1 MCRWTIR
8 LTTILSISAFT
19 VVCTR
24 FLLIIHKDSEKIYL
38 CIMTKKKPTYEEL
51 AEKVRLLEE
60 EIKKSRK
67 VQDAL
72 KESEDKF
79 RTLTDST
86 PVAVFLYQNDRWIF
100 VNRAAQEMTGYSEGE
115 LIAKQF
121 WEVVHP
127 DFVELVRDRG
137 EKRQRGDT
145 DIGRY
150 EIKIIRKDGSEKW
163 VNVTGAS
170 TTIGKKIA
178 GVVSLIDIDYYK
190 HAEAALKASEDKF
203 RSLFDNAVEG
213 VFQTT
218 LKGRLLEANKAW
230 ARMFRYP
237 SVEDALKEITDI
249 THQLYVDP
257 ADRTK
262 ALYLLK
268 KKGYINNYEC
278 RMYRKDKTIF
288 WAIVNARMAAL
299 PDGAP
304 CIQGFIANINKR
316 KLAEEVLRESEE
328 RFRLLVENAP
338 DGIFVQTN
346 GQFAYVNNAAV
357 RMFGTQ
363 TSAAMIGQPVL
374 DRMHP
379 DYLDI
384 VRERIRCLN
393 VDRKAVPVVEQ
404 KYLTLDG
411 TPFDVEVSAVPI
423 LYDDEQG
430 ALVFFRDISDRKR
443 AEEERERL
451 LAELKEA
458 LAKVKVL
465 SGFLPICAWCK
476 KIRDDRGYWNQ
487 IETYIK
493 EHSEAEFSHSICP
506 ECMEKLKK
514 DRR

>member
-38 CIMTKKKPTYEEL
+38 YIMTKKKPTYEEL

-170 TTIGKKIA
+170 TTIG
-178 GVVSLIDIDYYK
+178 
-190 HAEAALKASEDKF
+190 
-203 RSLFDNAVEG
+203 
-213 VFQTT
+213 
-218 LKGRLLEANKAW
+218 
-230 ARMFRYP
+230 
-237 SVEDALKEITDI
+237 
-249 THQLYVDP
+249 
-257 ADRTK
+257 
-262 ALYLLK
+262 
-268 KKGYINNYEC
+268 
-278 RMYRKDKTIF
+278 
-288 WAIVNARMAAL
+288 
-299 PDGAP
+299 
-304 CIQGFIANINKR
+304 
-316 KLAEEVLRESEE
+316 
-328 RFRLLVENAP
+328 
-338 DGIFVQTN
+338 
-346 GQFAYVNNAAV
+346 
-357 RMFGTQ
+357 
-363 TSAAMIGQPVL
+363 
-374 DRMHP
+374 
-379 DYLDI
+379 
-384 VRERIRCLN
+384 
-393 VDRKAVPVVEQ
+393 
-404 KYLTLDG
+404 
-411 TPFDVEVSAVPI
+411 
-423 LYDDEQG
+423 
-430 ALVFFRDISDRKR
+430 
-443 AEEERERL
+443 
-451 LAELKEA
+451 
-458 LAKVKVL
+458 
-465 SGFLPICAWCK
+465 
-476 KIRDDRGYWNQ
+476 
-487 IETYIK
+487 
-493 EHSEAEFSHSICP
+493 
-506 ECMEKLKK
+506 
-514 DRR
+514 

>member
-1 MCRWTIR
+1 MP
-8 LTTILSISAFT
+8 
-19 VVCTR
+19 
-24 FLLIIHKDSEKIYL
+24 
-38 CIMTKKKPTYEEL
+38 KKKPTYEEL
-51 AEKVRLLEE
+51 AEKVRLLEK
-60 EIKKSRK
+60 EIETHREI
-67 VQDAL
+67 QAAL

-79 RTLTDST
+79 RTLADST
-86 PVAVFLYQNDRWIF
+86 PIAVFIYQNDRWIF
-100 VNRAAQEMTGYSEGE
+100 MNRAAEEITGYTEKE
-115 LIAKQF
+115 LVAKNF
-121 WEVVHP
+121 WEIVHP
-127 DFVELVRDRG
+127 DFVELVCKHGKR
-137 EKRQRGDT
+137 RQRGDST
-145 DIGRY
+145 MGRY
-150 EIKIIRKDGSEKW
+150 DIKIIRKDGSERW

-170 TTIGKKIA
+170 TTIGKGMA
-178 GVVSLIDIDYYK
+178 GVVSLIDIDDYK
-190 HAEAALKASEDKF
+190 QAEATIKASEEKA

-218 LKGRLLEANKAW
+218 LHGKLLEVNKAW

-237 SVEDALKEITDI
+237 SVEEALNDLTDI

-257 ADRTK
+257 ADRAK
-262 ALYLLK
+262 ALHLLK
-268 KKGYINNYEC
+268 TKGYINEYEC
-278 RMYRKDKTIF
+278 RMYRRDRTVF
-288 WAIVNARMAAL
+288 WVVINARLTTL
-299 PDGAP
+299 PDGTP

-346 GQFAYVNNAAV
+346 GQFAYVNNAAA
-357 RMFGTQ
+357 RMFGAQ

-379 DYLDI
+379 DYRES
-384 VRERIRCLN
+384 VRERIRRLN
-393 VDRKAVPVVEQ
+393 VDRKAVPAVEQ
-404 KYLTLDG
+404 KYLRLDA

-423 LYDDEQG
+423 LYDEEQG

-443 AEEERERL
+443 AEEESERL
-451 LAELKEA
+451 LVELTEA

-514 DRR
+514 DRQ